1 VLDRWDWLLIV
12 ASVVLGQF
20 ALLGIEFL
28 RGQLE
33 RKQRQDDRRDD
44 FRRQALLDLQDALY
58 RCGQGLSML
67 KGEYL
72 RIKAGESPP
81 IRLTADPVSV
91 MQDAAARIVMVTERV
106 DDESLRTLVST
117 YTDTIKGMA
126 KMDKSDEEAFHDLEV
141 VWDLQRQ
148 ANKRIGKLLRN
159 L

>member
-1 VLDRWDWLLIV
+1 VRGLETSGWLLVV

-20 ALLGIEFL
+20 ALLGIEWL

-44 FRRQALLDLQDALY
+44 FQRQTLLDLQDALY
-58 RCGQGLSML
+58 RYIQALTML
-67 KGEYL
+67 KGEYE
-72 RIKAGESPP
+72 RRKAGESPP
-81 IRLTADPVSV
+81 IRFTDHPVSI

-117 YTDTIKGMA
+117 YTDTIKSMV
-126 KMDKSDEEAFHDLEV
+126 KMYKPKSDEEAFHDLEV

-148 ANKRIGKLLRN
+148 ANKRMGS
-159 L
+159 